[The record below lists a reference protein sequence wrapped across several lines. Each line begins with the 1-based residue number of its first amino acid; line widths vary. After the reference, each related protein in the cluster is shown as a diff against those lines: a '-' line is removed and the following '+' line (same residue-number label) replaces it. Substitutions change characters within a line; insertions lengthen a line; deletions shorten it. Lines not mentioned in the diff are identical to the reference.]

1 MYCVFVVLS
10 TVRVLSGPCIVL
22 LTVLVP
28 ESKLNGMEWNG
39 DHTMKIS
46 KLEEV
51 PSESL
56 TQDATFLSIP
66 NQHVPSRPTPFL

>member
-10 TVRVLSGPCIVL
+10 IVRVLSGPCIVL

-28 ESKLNGMEWNG
+28 EIEWNG

-66 NQHVPSRPTPFL
+66 NQHVPSLPTPFL